1 MHKKLP
7 CEVVDVLTSQLSGDQ
22 ALAWQETFLDTAY
35 NRRQKCQEKW
45 TFPHLVSR

>member
-35 NRRQKCQEKW
+35 NRGKSVKKNGR
-45 TFPHLVSR
+45 FHI